1 MVFSSVVFLYIFLPI
16 MLLIYFIVPKKFKNL
31 VMIIASFVFFAWG
44 EIRYIPIMLLLAV
57 MDYWCGNKINKY
69 WEDKKKK
76 RLYLWIDVG
85 VNLLILFFF
94 KYADFIISSI
104 NGVTG
109 LNIPLLHIPLP
120 IGVSFNTF
128 QSLSYIIDVYRGTVV
143 CEKSFYNYLTY
154 TTLFPQII
162 AGPIVRYETVDEE
175 LVDKKISLDNFSL
188 GMKRFIIGLGKKVLI
203 ANNVGALWN
212 VIETGAYGEMTVLLS
227 WVGIISFALQI
238 YFDFSGYSD
247 MAIGLAKIFGMEFDE
262 NFNFP
267 YISKSITE
275 FWRRWHITLSSWFRD
290 YIYIPLGGNRKGL
303 PKQVRNILI
312 VWALTG
318 AWHGASWNFV
328 LWGVYFGV
336 ILIIEKLFML
346 KVLEKIPKIF
356 GHIYAIFLVLIS
368 WVIFAFEDLG
378 KIGSYLGA
386 MFGLNGVVAVNPETL
401 YYLQNYI
408 LIIIVGIIC
417 SIPILQHRKKAV
429 KENKL
434 QNAELNE
441 SIQVENIEGQA
452 QVAEV
457 ENGKEQLNEQLDSK
471 AQSSKHKDSKKK
483 QIVIS
488 IATSVGYVLIVVIC
502 TASLVNNSFNPFLY
516 FRF

>member
-16 MLLIYFIVPKKFKNL
+16 MLLIYFIVPRKLKNL
-31 VMIIASFVFFAWG
+31 VMIIASFIFFAWG

-57 MDYWCGNKINKY
+57 MDFWCGNKINKY

-76 RLYLWIDVG
+76 RIYLWIDVG

-109 LNIPLLHIPLP
+109 LNIPLLNIPLP

-188 GMKRFIIGLGKKVLI
+188 GMRRFIVGLGKKVLI
-203 ANNVGALWN
+203 ANNVGALWH

-227 WVGIISFALQI
+227 WIGIISFALQI

-247 MAIGLAKIFGMEFDE
+247 MAIGLAKIFGMDFDE
-262 NFNFP
+262 NFNYP

-303 PKQVRNILI
+303 PKQIRNILI
-312 VWALTG
+312 VWALTRSM
-318 AWHGASWNFV
+318 AWGIMELCAMGSL
-328 LWGVYFGV
+328 LW
-336 ILIIEKLFML
+336 
-346 KVLEKIPKIF
+346 
-356 GHIYAIFLVLIS
+356 S
-368 WVIFAFEDLG
+368 
-378 KIGSYLGA
+378 
-386 MFGLNGVVAVNPETL
+386 NTNNRETL
-401 YYLQNYI
+401 YAKSIRKNTKNIWAYI
-408 LIIIVGIIC
+408 YNITC
-417 SIPILQHRKKAV
+417 A
-429 KENKL
+429 NKL
-434 QNAELNE
+434 G
-441 SIQVENIEGQA
+441 NI
-452 QVAEV
+452 
-457 ENGKEQLNEQLDSK
+457 
-471 AQSSKHKDSKKK
+471 
-483 QIVIS
+483 
-488 IATSVGYVLIVVIC
+488 C
-502 TASLVNNSFNPFLY
+502 F
-516 FRF
+516 